1 MYAIDVDNVTRIYQ
15 KYSARHRFQTFKS
28 ALLKGDFLR
37 ALRPDELV
45 TALDG
50 VNLKI
55 EKGQT
60 FGIIGENGSG
70 KSTLLK
76 VVAGIAKPSSG
87 RVRTQGKVSALIE
100 LGAGFHPEITGRENV
115 TINGIMLGLSKKEIQ
130 QKFDEIVRFAE
141 LEEFIDAP
149 VKTYSSGMYM
159 RLGFSVAINVNPDIL
174 LIDEVL
180 AVGDAS
186 FVPKCLDRIDDFRRR
201 KKTILFVSHDL
212 PTVAKIC
219 DKVAWMKG
227 GKLMMVGEPKRV
239 VDAYLQD
246 VTVKQEE
253 KFEERSKTIDLEQKF
268 EEERRENRWGDRAVE
283 IKKVRLLSLK
293 GVEKHVFAPEEG
305 MVIEMELESP
315 ALVKDFVFGVGVFN
329 SQGVACYGTNTS
341 LEDYVPVSFRGRGK
355 VACRIGR
362 LGLINGT
369 YYLDLAVHK
378 KDGYPFDYHRN
389 LYSFLVSST
398 DRDEGI
404 ARLPHDWSFSPKIR
418 IRPPKTGGKARVN
431 PSTPRHECRG
441 LLRVNPEP
449 RFSSPPLKAGLS
461 VGERVKKAET
471 PGNPK
476 NAVKKNKKR

>member
-1 MYAIDVDNVTRIYQ
+1 VYAIDVDNVTRIYQ
-15 KYSARHRFQTFKS
+15 KYSAKHRFQTFKS
-28 ALLKGDFLR
+28 ALIKGDFFR

-50 VNLKI
+50 VSLKI

-115 TINGIMLGLSKKEIQ
+115 TINGIMLGLSHKEIQ

-159 RLGFSVAINVNPDIL
+159 RLGFSVAINVNPEIL

-180 AVGDAS
+180 AVGDAA

-212 PTVAKIC
+212 TTVAKIC
-219 DKVAWMKG
+219 DKVAWMKN

-253 KFEERSKTIDLEQKF
+253 KFEEQTKAIDLEQTF
-268 EEERRENRWGDRAVE
+268 EEERRENRWGDRTVE
-283 IKKVRLLSLK
+283 IKKVRLLSVA
-293 GVEKHVFAPEEG
+293 GQEKHVFAPEEG
-305 MVIEMELESP
+305 IVVEMEVESP
-315 ALVKDFVFGVGVFN
+315 ALVKDFVFGIGIFN
-329 SQGVACYGTNTS
+329 SQGVACYGTNTQ
-341 LEDYVPVSFRGRGK
+341 LEDFESVSFQGRGK
-355 VACRIGR
+355 VACRIER
-362 LGLINGT
+362 LGLVNGT
-369 YYLDLAVHK
+369 YYLDVAVHR
-378 KDGYPFDYHRN
+378 KDGFPFDYHRN

-398 DRDEGI
+398 QKDEGI
-404 ARLPHDWSFSPKIR
+404 VRLPHAWTFSSRVRLRAPAPAGKR
-418 IRPPKTGGKARVN
+418 KAAKKARTAR
-431 PSTPRHECRG
+431 PAKERHAPR
-441 LLRVNPEP
+441 
-449 RFSSPPLKAGLS
+449 KD
-461 VGERVKKAET
+461 
-471 PGNPK
+471 
-476 NAVKKNKKR
+476 KKR